1 MELKLDDILTTIF
14 IYVYIYIYINGLL
27 SILMDSHGILWGLT
41 NHSLLLSGW
50 WFQLL

>member
-27 SILMDSHGILWGLT
+27 SILMDEISMKFP
-41 NHSLLLSGW
+41 GW
-50 WFQLL
+50 LVYQRV